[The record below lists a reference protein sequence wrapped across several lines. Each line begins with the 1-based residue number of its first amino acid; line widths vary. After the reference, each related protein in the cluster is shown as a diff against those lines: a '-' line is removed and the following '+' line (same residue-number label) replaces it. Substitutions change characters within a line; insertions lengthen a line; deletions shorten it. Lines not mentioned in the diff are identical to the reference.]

1 MEFTES
7 FQWRNADYFEPHV
20 WPQYFSLQVHFFYE
34 TDGEP
39 RDLMGTGAFHSE
51 ERLQS
56 LQSIIGNMI

>member
-1 MEFTES
+1 MLITS
-7 FQWRNADYFEPHV
+7 
-20 WPQYFSLQVHFFYE
+20 SLVFGLSTFHYRSTFFYE

-39 RDLMGTGAFHSE
+39 RDLMGTGALHSE